1 MTGQIDNINHPL
13 KYGALWC
20 PVMKSTIS
28 FKTSELINNAKTG
41 DWVTFN
47 LKQIDFFH
55 SEATDI
61 FVDAR
66 PPAPVYRLYPNQ
78 KTATKINSLGF
89 AEKIMT
95 LTPRPR
101 NDTLKKMR

>member
-1 MTGQIDNINHPL
+1 ML
-13 KYGALWC
+13 YC
-20 PVMKSTIS
+20 PSIKCTIS
-28 FKTSELINNAKTG
+28 FKTSELRNVLKTG

-47 LKQIDFFH
+47 LKQNSFFH
-55 SEATDI
+55 SEAMDI
-61 FVDAR
+61 FKDNR